1 MGISR
6 MNHSRRPKDTSG
18 SCIRSAPKDLQ
29 THRAHATI
37 LTTRSVFCCPTGQ
50 SRSKPDSAT
59 LPPRLKEL
67 GLNVRSATAS
77 NSPDHVVNPPRQ
89 RLGTKAVA
97 PQHQLTDT
105 RLPFVGDDLKPL
117 ILKADAGLTH
127 ENARAHPF
135 FLGPCSL
142 IPVFQGIAP
151 HSGNLPH
158 PLHVHK
164 YETMFDIGCNSHMAM
179 TSRPSC
185 PTRFAHT
192 PFPLRTMAG
201 RLPFGRYRNTITL
214 CPTHQTAPHPQMF
227 DILVVD
233 RQDSLL
239 TRITGA
245 SRLVA
250 ASHRCLLNN
259 RSPGSA
265 LVAHTASWITFCP
278 TLQTAPHPQMFGMT
292 AVCGVKSACG
302 ADLRHSVRYNPCA

>member
-18 SCIRSAPKDLQ
+18 SCIRSPPKDLQ
-29 THRAHATI
+29 THHDFDHAVS
-37 LTTRSVFCCPTGQ
+37 LLLSDW
-50 SRSKPDSAT
+50 SKSEQTDSAT
-59 LPPRLKEL
+59 LPPRMKEP

-77 NSPDHVVNPPRQ
+77 SSPDHVVNPPRQ

-105 RLPFVGDDLKPL
+105 CLPFVGDDLKPL

-127 ENARAHPF
+127 QNARAHPF
-135 FLGPCSL
+135 FLGPCPL

-164 YETMFDIGCNSHMAM
+164 HENLFPIGCNSRMAM

-185 PTRFAHT
+185 STRFAHT
-192 PFPLRTMAG
+192 PFPMTTRAE

-233 RQDSLL
+233 RQDSLV
-239 TRITGA
+239 TRTTGA

-265 LVAHTASWITFCP
+265 LVAHTAFWITFCP
-278 TLQTAPHPQMFGMT
+278 TLQTAPHPQMFCMT
-292 AVCGVKSACG
+292 AVCGVKSACV